1 MYIYICA
8 CIHVPTFIDTHTYIH
23 SYTHTYIHTYIQ
35 KYIQIHIHIRLFV
48 CASHTYIQT
57 YIQIHTNIRLFVC
70 ACFHVCVLYVR
81 KILLSAC
88 VTLYMHKYVNAHTY
102 LVYFLNLLEFFH
114 SLDSEMK
121 KGRTRSPT
129 HTVKER
135 QYLICRI
142 YTQSIAFPIYIS
154 SMYSKC
160 THMRTYPSCIANVHV
175 CLYKRR
181 RFLTRIMFV
190 CLQVFLPQISRLYVF
205 LCASFCLPLPC
216 PPPAPAGLAPTAT
229 LQPK

>member
-135 QYLICRI
+135 QYFDMSHLHTVHCIPYI
-142 YTQSIAFPIYIS
+142 HILDVFQMYTYAYIS
-154 SMYSKC
+154 FMYCKC
-160 THMRTYPSCIANVHV
+160 TRMLI
-175 CLYKRR
+175 
-181 RFLTRIMFV
+181 
-190 CLQVFLPQISRLYVF
+190 
-205 LCASFCLPLPC
+205 
-216 PPPAPAGLAPTAT
+216 
-229 LQPK
+229 